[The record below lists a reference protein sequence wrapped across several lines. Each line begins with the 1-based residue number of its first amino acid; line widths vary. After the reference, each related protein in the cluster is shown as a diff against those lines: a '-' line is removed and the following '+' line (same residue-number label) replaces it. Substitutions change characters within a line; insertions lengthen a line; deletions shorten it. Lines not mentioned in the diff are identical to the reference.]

1 MALTTRQLC
10 ITQWILVAHEKHF
23 FLSNN
28 HKPVKIVELRSRI
41 LEELPTVPSWLSKIK
56 KRWAGSHW
64 WLDTSHKT
72 PAGSSLPRE
81 GCQTNPA
88 LKLTHWKQTLSAGGI
103 EWNHLLLVYLVIF
116 PTWFFFKIPNSW
128 MIENTVRTN
137 ILLKGQS

>member
-56 KRWAGSHW
+56 KGE
-64 WLDTSHKT
+64 LDLTDGLTLHT
-72 PAGSSLPRE
+72 
-81 GCQTNPA
+81 
-88 LKLTHWKQTLSAGGI
+88 KLLQGAAFQERVVKLIQH
-103 EWNHLLLVYLVIF
+103 
-116 PTWFFFKIPNSW
+116 
-128 MIENTVRTN
+128 
-137 ILLKGQS
+137 